1 MLLSIHLYLLRLI
14 QISANNKRYFSW
26 LVFLVVVGGTD
37 LNGAIWIYLHPPVA
51 IGAKDALS
59 LTVLGRTVDVGTP
72 LSIIWLN
79 LFKAIE

>member
-1 MLLSIHLYLLRLI
+1 M
-14 QISANNKRYFSW
+14 
-26 LVFLVVVGGTD
+26 FLVVVGGTD
-37 LNGAIWIYLHPPVA
+37 LNGAIWVHLHPPMT

-59 LTVLGRTVDVGTP
+59 LAVLGRTVDVGTP